1 MEASPRKGLQGR
13 FWALFAAL
21 AVGLVVFPASALA
34 DVTAWSGGAYGVS
47 ATVTTVAGPVSLGP
61 VPMVVT
67 PAAPAGGIAAA
78 DLLAADPALALLG
91 ISVAGGATVEDVR
104 SQSGNF
110 GTHAGFVTSST
121 DLAVVSVGG
130 SLSTLLAA
138 FVSAD
143 AVSSTCTANG
153 DIVSGS
159 TSIANGLAIIDS
171 GIANGTVAL
180 AAAPAP
186 NTVVALTVNNPLD
199 PLGPA
204 LVIGSVTLNEQTTV
218 ETVGGENTIT
228 VNAIHIT
235 LLAVPAI
242 GLLGADVIIGQ
253 SRCSV
258 TGPDVNVTPSA
269 VQLRSFR
276 ASQSKKG
283 VLLRWKTAQEV
294 DSLGFNIYRQVGAKR
309 VKVNRSLISS
319 RGASAGHSYSFLDR
333 SLKKSQR
340 AKVRYWLQE
349 VEIDGSRSWL
359 ASARPFRL

>member
-1 MEASPRKGLQGR
+1 MEVTSRKGLRGR
-13 FWALFAAL
+13 FWTLFAAL

-34 DVTAWSGGAYGVS
+34 DVTGFGGGAYGVF
-47 ATVTTVAGPVSLGP
+47 ADVTTPGPVVVTVGP
-61 VPMVVT
+61 VPMVT
-67 PAAPAGGIAAA
+67 APPGPAGGTATA
-78 DLLAADPALALLG
+78 DLVSADPTLVALG
-91 ISVAGGATVEDVR
+91 ISVAGGATLADVG
-104 SQSGNF
+104 STSGLF
-110 GTHAGFVTSST
+110 GTHAGFVSSST
-121 DLAVVSVGG
+121 DLAAVTVGG
-130 SLSTLLAA
+130 ALSTLLTS

-153 DIVSGS
+153 DTVSGS
-159 TSIANGLAIIDS
+159 TSIVNGLAIIDA
-171 GIANGTVAL
+171 GLLNGTAAL

-186 NTVVALTVNNPLD
+186 NTVVALTINNPLD
-199 PLGPA
+199 PLGSA
-204 LVIGSVTLNEQTTV
+204 IVIGSVTLNQQTTV
-218 ETVGGENTIT
+218 EVIGENTIT

-235 LLAVPAI
+235 LLAVPSI
-242 GLLGADVIIGQ
+242 GLLSADIIIGQ

-319 RGASAGHSYSFLDR
+319 KGASAGHSYSFLDR

-349 VEIDGSRSWL
+349 VELDGSRSWL